1 MNRSPW
7 TEEILRLAGILLL
20 AAIVGLV
27 LGAFTLSLLA
37 AVSLYLA
44 WHLYQQHRLYQWVS
58 ASRSAHP
65 PESSGLWGAIFDQ
78 FYRMQRRNK
87 KRKSRLRTIVREFRQ
102 STAAMP
108 DSTVV
113 LDGNNRIVWFN
124 SAAERLLRFR
134 TPVDIGQHILNLVR
148 HPEFVAYFNN
158 GVYDEPIEVD
168 SPVASDVRLSLQI
181 IPYGQ
186 DQRLLIARDVT
197 QLHRL
202 EKIRRDFVAN
212 ASHELRTP
220 LTVITGYLDT
230 LRQDD
235 GAAAEEWGRPVQ
247 EMHRQAERM
256 RRILED
262 LLLLSRLD
270 AQPDPARD
278 APVDIAALARE
289 LCRDNRLIADGQVQV
304 HCDTDT
310 TVGING
316 AASELQSAFSN
327 LVQNAVKYTSEGG
340 EVSIY
345 WFRDGEDGCFEVV
358 DTGIG
363 IPPEHIPRLT
373 ERFYR
378 VDTSRSRSRG
388 GTGLGLAI
396 VRHAL
401 QRHDATLEIESQPG
415 KGSRFRCRF
424 PAARL
429 VEMAGNEQDEAAAP
443 TAQAEAR

>member
-7 TEEILRLAGILLL
+7 TEEFLRGIAIALLAGI
-20 AAIVGLV
+20 VGLILEAV
-27 LGAFTLSLLA
+27 TLSLLI

-65 PESSGLWGAIFDQ
+65 PESNGLWGAIFDQ

-113 LDGNNRIVWFN
+113 LDANNRIVWFN
-124 SAAERLLRFR
+124 SAAARLLRLR
-134 TPVDIGQHILNLVR
+134 TPSDIGQHILNLVR
-148 HPEFVAYFNN
+148 HPEFVAYFNT
-158 GVYDEPIEVD
+158 GIFDEPIEVD
-168 SPVASDVRLSLQI
+168 SPVDRNIRLSLQV

-230 LRQDD
+230 LRDD
-235 GAAAEEWGRPVQ
+235 DSAAAEEWRRPVQ

-256 RRILED
+256 RHILED

-270 AQPDPARD
+270 GQPDPAKD
-278 APVDIAALARE
+278 TAVDVAALARE
-289 LCRDNRLIADGQVQV
+289 LCHDNRMIAGSGIQVN
-304 HCDTDT
+304 CDTDAS
-310 TVGING
+310 VGVQG
-316 AASELQSAFSN
+316 VRGELQSAFGN
-327 LVQNAVKYTSEGG
+327 LVQNAVKYSPEGG
-340 EVSIY
+340 EVSIR
-345 WFRDGEDGCFEVV
+345 WFRDGEDACFEVL

-378 VDTSRSRSRG
+378 VDTGRSRSRG

-401 QRHDATLEIESQPG
+401 QRHDATLEISSQPG

-424 PAARL
+424 PGARL
-429 VEMAGNEQDEAAAP
+429 VDFSTTLQDSPAEDAAA
-443 TAQAEAR
+443 Q